1 MATDSLAGLFG
12 SPLSQQQLQNQL
24 IEQRAAQMADMNL
37 GQMGAFLG
45 YKGGAQL
52 GQGIGSLFGQD
63 VTDPTVR
70 RATQLRQL
78 AQGIDV
84 QTTAG
89 LEEYA
94 KRLQANGF
102 TEEAARLGQQIVARK
117 KEESIAEKNLR
128 SREGATTVSERNR
141 SVIRQAEVKLAG
153 GEALTPQEEAQVR
166 WLVAQE
172 TKPKIFRDSDTG
184 EIVTVEPI
192 DIGTAAPNIAKMLGM
207 GGAKPKEG
215 AAPTEGAP
223 AAGVKVTTTP
233 QTKLPA
239 SIKKE
244 VATTEEQIS
253 VIDSSITK
261 INKLIPDI
269 NSLDLGL
276 LQNIERAGRAF
287 IGRPTA
293 DTKKFNEL
301 KRAVLEQANNL
312 LLLAKG
318 TQTEG
323 DAQRARDQIADDNTW
338 KNRDLLTGAMDDLVN
353 TLGNTKKA
361 LQAKK
366 TTLVSPGIPGIGEGD
381 VAPRPSP
388 FSGAN
393 PNLQPAPEAPAP
405 AQPRAT
411 HRFNPATGRVEKL

>member
-1 MATDSLAGLFG
+1 
-12 SPLSQQQLQNQL
+12 
-24 IEQRAAQMADMNL
+24 
-37 GQMGAFLG
+37 
-45 YKGGAQL
+45 
-52 GQGIGSLFGQD
+52 
-63 VTDPTVR
+63 
-70 RATQLRQL
+70 L

-117 KEESIAEKNLR
+117 KEESVAEKNLR

-141 SVIRQAEVKLAG
+141 SVIQQAEVKLAG

-166 WLVAQE
+166 WLVTQE
-172 TKPKIFRDSDTG
+172 TKPKVFRDSDTG
-184 EIVTVEPI
+184 EIVTVDPI
-192 DIGTAAPNIAKMLGM
+192 DINTAAPNISKMLGM

-215 AAPTEGAP
+215 AAPTEAAP
-223 AAGVKVTTTP
+223 ASGVKVTTTP

-244 VATTEEQIS
+244 VATTDEQLT
-253 VIDSSITK
+253 VVDSSINK

-269 NSLDLGL
+269 NKLDLGL
-276 LQNIERAGRAF
+276 IQNIERAGRAF

-293 DTKKFNEL
+293 DTQKFNEL
-301 KRAVLEQANNL
+301 KRAVIEQANNL

-338 KNRDLLTGAMDDLVN
+338 KNRELLTGAMNDLVN

-388 FSGAN
+388 FSGVN